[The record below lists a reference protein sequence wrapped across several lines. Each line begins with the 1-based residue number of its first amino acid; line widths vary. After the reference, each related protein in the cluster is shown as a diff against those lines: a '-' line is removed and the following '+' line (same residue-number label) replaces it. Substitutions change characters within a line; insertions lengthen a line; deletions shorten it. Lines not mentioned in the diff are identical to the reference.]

1 MEPLPR
7 YHRSV
12 IRRHPPGLAKSGRPL
27 RCPSRTL
34 HVSHER
40 VSFTFPNCYAVDNGP
55 GSPGHRVSCL
65 FRSRPLANVSHT
77 APAGR
82 HLPGRA
88 GRANRHASPGGAGG
102 AGPPPGGA
110 VSADRVRAG
119 RGGSTAAG
127 WGPRDSGCRASR
139 RGRAAPGGAH
149 PAPDA
154 VAGAAGTGHPRGAS
168 PGFSDAAGH
177 GRLRGATGVGD
188 AAGPGAPPPVSPG
201 LPPASSVTSPGR
213 QHKRL
218 VTGPQDAGPVIGRR
232 APRGSRS
239 RGPGRRPAGAAIV
252 CSVTF
257 P

>member
-1 MEPLPR
+1 MPVSQPAIGKCEP
-7 YHRSV
+7 HGSGGA
-12 IRRHPPGLAKSGRPL
+12 PPP
-27 RCPSRTL
+27 
-34 HVSHER
+34 
-40 VSFTFPNCYAVDNGP
+40 
-55 GSPGHRVSCL
+55 
-65 FRSRPLANVSHT
+65 
-77 APAGR
+77 
-82 HLPGRA
+82 RA
-88 GRANRHASPGGAGG
+88 GRAGKPPRIARWRWRRGTPARRCGERGSCTCRSRRQYGSGLGSPGQRVPGFE
-102 AGPPPGGA
+102 AGPGRPRRGAPGARCSGRCRRHRPP
-110 VSADRVRAG
+110 AG
-119 RGGSTAAG
+119 R
-127 WGPRDSGCRASR
+127 
-139 RGRAAPGGAH
+139 
-149 PAPDA
+149 
-154 VAGAAGTGHPRGAS
+154 VAGV
-168 PGFSDAAGH
+168 SDAAGH

>member
-1 MEPLPR
+1 MPVSQPAIGKCEP
-7 YHRSV
+7 HGSGGA
-12 IRRHPPGLAKSGRPL
+12 PPP
-27 RCPSRTL
+27 
-34 HVSHER
+34 
-40 VSFTFPNCYAVDNGP
+40 
-55 GSPGHRVSCL
+55 
-65 FRSRPLANVSHT
+65 
-77 APAGR
+77 
-82 HLPGRA
+82 RA
-88 GRANRHASPGGAGG
+88 GRAGK
-102 AGPPPGGA
+102 PPRIARWRWRRGTRPAGA